1 MQLPEPAEGYRVLS
15 KGNFIIEMANELWSY
30 YQTELV
36 NSQELNDQVN
46 QLQQEHAAL
55 QEQHANEL
63 KMVRE
68 EKTQQHARELHQLQG
83 GQQQQPNVAKAW
95 MDKAASLEQEL
106 EQLKYQKS
114 VIKRQRDLFA
124 EHCQCWQR
132 RSPSTLIESV
142 IEFVFLLCILRQ
154 LLLALHLLA
163 IGWVG
168 SLLVLLQHMPKEL
181 LAMQPQA
188 VDPQGLDLLAM
199 LQDLFL
205 DECERMVEAV
215 GYFFF
220 LSLRA
225 MIIVEP

>member
-1 MQLPEPAEGYRVLS
+1 
-15 KGNFIIEMANELWSY
+15 MANELWSY

-68 EKTQQHARELHQLQG
+68 EKTQLQQQHARELHQLQG

-154 LLLALHLLA
+154 LRNWLGGQPPGPPPGPPPAHA
-163 IGWVG
+163 KGAPGYAASGCG
-168 SLLVLLQHMPKEL
+168 STGP
-181 LAMQPQA
+181 
-188 VDPQGLDLLAM
+188 GSS
-199 LQDLFL
+199 
-205 DECERMVEAV
+205 
-215 GYFFF
+215 GYAPGPFFG
-220 LSLRA
+220 
-225 MIIVEP
+225 